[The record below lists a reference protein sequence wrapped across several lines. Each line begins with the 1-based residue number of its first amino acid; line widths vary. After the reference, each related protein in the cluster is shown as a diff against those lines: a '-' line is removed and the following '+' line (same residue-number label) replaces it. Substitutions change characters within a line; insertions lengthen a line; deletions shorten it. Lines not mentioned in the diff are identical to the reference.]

1 MILAQNHLL
10 PLNGNRHDC
19 CFMIFK
25 TYLMN
30 FRLIIFLSSLTASI
44 QLVAQ
49 STNLSRV
56 NIPEKKDR
64 IIENEPKLISKE
76 VNAEQLSSFSN
87 NSLLSK
93 YKTSIDSSLI
103 SQEPLQKTKITLL
116 LSFDKNHASWKMSA
130 SRREEDPA
138 VAKNIKVKE
147 SSTDALDFLEGFQLA
162 FKNNPPFLDFDIHVM
177 DATAND
183 SILKEKLKNSP
194 EIQNSDIIIGPGKVS
209 AAKIVADYCKKNK
222 KLNIQPFVASPFIGF
237 ENPYLVKL
245 APTIEGH
252 MLSMFQTIVD
262 TFPNAKVV
270 IYTTNK
276 DRDLLAAKYIDS
288 LFDDYNSR
296 AKIKISKVYVNA
308 GDMTKTSNER
318 SLGANMGGGR
328 QNIVIYCSYD
338 QVQINQTLRGIS
350 RGSAIV
356 FGMPTW
362 VDQELIRADYIN
374 NSSLH
379 FTKAFYADTSE
390 AQVISFINQYKSNY
404 TQHPSEASFLGYDVA
419 NYLSYSLKLY
429 GYNFAEMSIGNR
441 FIGLGHNFLL
451 SSHMAKTKDNPLKS
465 FQYFMNECVH
475 LYRVNNFAVEH
486 VR

>member
-1 MILAQNHLL
+1 
-10 PLNGNRHDC
+10 
-19 CFMIFK
+19 
-25 TYLMN
+25 MN
-30 FRLIIFLSSLTASI
+30 FRLIIFLAFLLASLN
-44 QLVAQ
+44 LLAQ

-56 NIPEKKDR
+56 TIPEKRDR
-64 IIENEPKLISKE
+64 ILEAEPKLISKE
-76 VNAEQLSSFSN
+76 VNAEQLSSFSH

-93 YKTSIDSSLI
+93 YKNSIDSSLI
-103 SQEPLQKTKITLL
+103 SEEPIKKAKITLL

-130 SRREEDPA
+130 SGKEDDPA

-162 FKNNPPFLDFDIHVM
+162 FRNNPPFFDFDIHVM

-183 SILKEKLKNSP
+183 SILKEKLRNSP
-194 EIQNSDIIIGPGKVS
+194 EIQSSDIIIGPGKVS

-252 MLSMFQTIVD
+252 MLAMFQTIVD
-262 TFPNAKVV
+262 TFPKAKVV

-276 DRDLLAAKYIDS
+276 ERDLVAARYIDS
-288 LFDDYNSR
+288 IFDDYNAR
-296 AKIKISKVYVNA
+296 AKNKINKVFVNA
-308 GDMTKTSNER
+308 GDMTKTASER

-328 QNIVIYCSYD
+328 QNIIIYCSYD

-350 RGSAIV
+350 RGSTIV

-362 VDQELIRADYIN
+362 IDQELIRADYIN
-374 NSSLH
+374 NSNLH
-379 FTKAFYADTSE
+379 FTKPFYADTSD
-390 AQVISFINQYKSNY
+390 AQVVSFINQYQSNY
-404 TQHPSEASFLGYDVA
+404 SQYPSEASFLGYDVA

-429 GYNFAEMSIGNR
+429 GYNFAEMSIGNK
-441 FIGLGHNFLL
+441 FSGLGHNFLL
-451 SSHMAKTKDNPLKS
+451 SSHMAKTKDNPIKS
-465 FQYFMNECVH
+465 FQYYMNECVH
-475 LYRVNNFAVEH
+475 LYRVNDYSIEH